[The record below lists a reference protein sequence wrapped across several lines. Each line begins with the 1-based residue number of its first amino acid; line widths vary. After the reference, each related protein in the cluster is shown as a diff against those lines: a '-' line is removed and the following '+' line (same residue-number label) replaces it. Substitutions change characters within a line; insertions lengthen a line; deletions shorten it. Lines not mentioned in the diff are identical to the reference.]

1 MAAKRKQPRC
11 GSRWRFV
18 TVYDAGKAESSSD
31 GTSVLDEVVLDD
43 WLHLEQLD
51 ARKWFLSVGE
61 RRMWITVRR
70 DGSVSIVD
78 EEWRA
83 GR

>member
-11 GSRWRFV
+11 GSRWRISAF
-18 TVYDAGKAESSSD
+18 TIAGKAESSSD

-43 WLHLEQLD
+43 WLRLEQLD
-51 ARKWFLSVGE
+51 TRKWFLSVGE

-78 EEWRA
+78 VEA
-83 GR
+83 VTK